1 MAFAGWCGREWET
14 GGSIDR
20 SSWWR
25 QLWLDMFRQY
35 QAKGYLK
42 AQLQRNENGSLFS
55 GSLLQTKL
63 RPMLEMRL
71 PAPNLPVNKALAI
84 LFN

>member
-20 SSWWR
+20 SSWRR
-25 QLWLDMFRQY
+25 QLWLGVFRRH

-42 AQLQRNENGSLFS
+42 AELQQNSNRCRFS

-63 RPMLEMRL
+63 RRMLEMRL
-71 PAPNLPVNKALAI
+71 AAPNLPGNEALAI
-84 LFN
+84 LSN